1 MKEKEKKEKVQK
13 EKMQKE
19 GKKLDVIKVK
29 EEKSSNEM
37 IKKVVSRTS
46 YIIIMLIVIIAAY
59 IGINLL
65 MEKLNLTDID
75 LTADKVYSLSDTSK
89 QIAKS
94 IDQDVKIILINM
106 SDIQSVIDFS
116 NRYSKENDKIT
127 VEEITDVS
135 KYPELAQKYN
145 LTSDS
150 FKIIIEC
157 GDRNKILTTDDLYTY
172 DYSTFEQKDLT
183 EEAMTNALLDVTTAE
198 KPKIYFLAGNNTNLD
213 SYMYAFKQSVKTEAN
228 EVEDLDLLTTGKVPD
243 DCNVLVFT
251 TLSTDLKDIERDAIL
266 NYIKKGGKIA
276 LFTDANVTKIS
287 MPNFQ
292 KVLDE
297 YGISISE
304 GILLEQDTNKMLAN
318 SPSAILVTVESG
330 TSITE
335 NMNMATSACF
345 INSGKITLKDS
356 ETLEELGVEAEI
368 LASTSSES
376 FYRSD
381 LTIESTSK
389 QDEDEQGIA
398 TVGALL
404 TKKIDDDTSS
414 KLIVYSNNM
423 FITSMQI
430 QLNSQYYLYAYEL
443 YNNEDL
449 ALNSIAY
456 LTGRDDIIMLRKD
469 TEIST
474 YTVTQQQQVIILT
487 IIFSVPAVIVIAGI
501 VIWQIRRR
509 KK

>member
-1 MKEKEKKEKVQK
+1 MKDKEKK

-19 GKKLDVIKVK
+19 RNQKEDKKLDVVKVK
-29 EEKSSNEM
+29 ERKSSNEM

-46 YIIIMLIVIIAAY
+46 YLVIMLAIIIAAY

-65 MEKLNLTDID
+65 MEKLNLADID

-89 QIAKS
+89 QIARS
-94 IDQDVKIILINM
+94 IDKEVRIILVNM
-106 SDIQSVIDFS
+106 SDIQSVVDFS
-116 NRYSKENDKIT
+116 NRYSKENDKIV
-127 VEEITDVS
+127 VEEITDIS
-135 KYPELAQKYN
+135 KYPELATKYS
-145 LTSDS
+145 LTSNS

-157 GDRNKILTTDDLYTY
+157 GDKNKILTTDDLYTY

-183 EEAMTNALLDVTTAE
+183 EEAMTNALLDVTTEE

-213 SYMYAFKQSVKTEAN
+213 SYMYAFKQNLKAEAN
-228 EVEDLDLLTTGKVPD
+228 EVEDLDLLIAGKVPV
-243 DCNVLVFT
+243 DCDVLVLT
-251 TLSTDLKDIERDAIL
+251 TLETDLKEIESDAIL
-266 NYIKKGGKIA
+266 DFIKKGGKIA
-276 LFTDANVTKIS
+276 LFTDANVTKMD

-297 YGISISE
+297 YGVSISE
-304 GILLEQDTNKMLAN
+304 GILLEQDSSKMLSGA
-318 SPSAILVTVESG
+318 PSAILVTVEAG
-330 TSITE
+330 TSVTE
-335 NMNMATSACF
+335 NINMLTSACF
-345 INSGKITLKDS
+345 INSGKIILKDS
-356 ETLEELGVEAEI
+356 ETMEKLGVEVET
-368 LASTSSES
+368 LASTSSQA

-381 LTIESTSK
+381 LSIESTSK
-389 QDEDEQGIA
+389 QEGDEQGVA

-423 FITSMQI
+423 FVTSMQI
-430 QLNSQYYLYAYEL
+430 SLNNQYYLYAYEL

-456 LTGRDDIIMLRKD
+456 LTGREDTIMLRKD
-469 TEIST
+469 TETTS
-474 YTVTQQQQVIILT
+474 YTVTEQQQVIILT
-487 IIFSVPAVIVIAGI
+487 IIFSVPVVIIIIGLV
-501 VIWQIRRR
+501 VWQVRRR